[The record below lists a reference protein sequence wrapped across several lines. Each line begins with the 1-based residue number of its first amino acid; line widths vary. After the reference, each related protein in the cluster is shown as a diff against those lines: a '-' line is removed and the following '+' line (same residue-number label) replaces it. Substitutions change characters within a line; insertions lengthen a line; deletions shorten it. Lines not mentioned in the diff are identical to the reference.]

1 MTLWLA
7 RHAQPLIE
15 QGICYGQLDI
25 PADAAHTMVAAR
37 QLAEALPAQIRISCS
52 PLQRC
57 EQLKACLLALRPDLT
72 CKTDARLKEMN
83 FGRWEGRAW
92 AAIAP
97 AELQAWTDDFAH
109 YKPGSVGDSD
119 VDSRADG
126 GESVS
131 SFMARV
137 ASAFDELP
145 QDADTLWITHAGV
158 IRAASLIAGGTRQL
172 DDPSRWPLAAP
183 AYGQWC
189 KLHLQP
195 GNTDGTQ
202 S

>member
-1 MTLWLA
+1 MNLWLV
-7 RHAQPLIE
+7 RHAQPLVAA
-15 QGICYGQLDI
+15 GICYGQLDM
-25 PADAAHTMVAAR
+25 PADADLTQACALE
-37 QLAEALPAQIRISCS
+37 LASALPAGLRIFCS

-72 CKTDARLKEMN
+72 CKTDARLQEMN

-92 AAIAP
+92 TAIAP

-119 VDSRADG
+119 IGSSVDG

-172 DDPSRWPLAAP
+172 DDASQWPLAAP

-189 KLHLQP
+189 KLLLQP